1 MADERARG
9 KRKTTDAGSFLVE
22 VFYTPPNTHAPF
34 HVHNEMT
41 VVVPLSGAFVE
52 NTLRKSIEGKPGVV
66 IVETPDSPHE
76 NIYGPQGGTNLRLR
90 MSREL
95 QAFVECEAHGRHG
108 HIRTYEIARSMAHN
122 MDDPLLL
129 ECAGLEI
136 LGFVNKGPEWTP
148 RDRPAF
154 LREIVECLRTGAEPK
169 RDITAMARA
178 AQVSPIRL
186 VRSFRRTYGISLARF
201 MRVLQMQRAL
211 NLLSDPVLSI
221 STVAVEAGYS
231 DQSHMTRE
239 FVRTYGVTPAVFR
252 RLELV

>member
-1 MADERARG
+1 
-9 KRKTTDAGSFLVE
+9 
-22 VFYTPPNTHAPF
+22 
-34 HVHNEMT
+34 
-41 VVVPLSGAFVE
+41 
-52 NTLRKSIEGKPGVV
+52 
-66 IVETPDSPHE
+66 
-76 NIYGPQGGTNLRLR
+76 
-90 MSREL
+90 
-95 QAFVECEAHGRHG
+95 
-108 HIRTYEIARSMAHN
+108 MAHN